1 MHKQDYPSC
10 EPQQPAEDTV
20 PELTQHQQQQ
30 ELVHTEPQHL
40 AQLVEHLADG
50 VILLDHARRIVLAN
64 PVARTYLELLSQ
76 TGVGGVLD
84 TLAGQPLK
92 PLLLPSPAAGIS
104 HEITLTQPARR
115 VFEITSRMIEQHSH
129 INGWTLTIRDIT
141 DRKLTEERIQHM
153 ALYDA
158 LTELPNRVLFR
169 NRLQQAIA
177 QAWSDGQIVAVLF
190 LDLDRFKTVNDTM
203 GHAFGDRLLQTIAL
217 RLLECVQQNDTVAR
231 LGGDEFTIIL
241 PQIQNT
247 NHIDCVAQ
255 RIVSALTH
263 PFRIDGYDMY
273 TSVSIG
279 IALYPF
285 DADDTDSLLTYADMA
300 MYHAKSHGRN
310 AYTFYTATMHA
321 YAMERM
327 MLEKGLQ
334 RAIEQE
340 EYLLHY
346 QLQIDLRTGAIVGL
360 EALVRWRHPVLGMIS
375 PSRFLTIAE
384 ESGLTASLGL
394 WILRTAC
401 AQNRAWQL
409 AGLPPIR
416 IAVNLSA
423 RQLAHPD
430 MVHEVAQILAET
442 HLEARYLELELTE
455 SSIIHDPE
463 TAITILHQLKA
474 LGVHIAID
482 DFGTGYSSLSYLKR
496 FPINTLKIDQSFI
509 CDIPADIDGAAIAT
523 TIIGM
528 AHGLKLKV
536 IAEGVETREQERFLY
551 DHGCDEA
558 QGYLYSHPL
567 PPMEMTSLLHT
578 WDAATRSGQSMAG

>member
-1 MHKQDYPSC
+1 MHNQDYPAWKA
-10 EPQQPAEDTV
+10 EQPDEDVV
-20 PELTQHQQQQ
+20 PGLPHQEMLSTQQ
-30 ELVHTEPQHL
+30 EHL

-50 VILLDHARRIVLAN
+50 VILLDHTRRIVLAN
-64 PVARTYLELLSQ
+64 PVAQTYLELLSPS
-76 TGVGGVLD
+76 GVGDVLD
-84 TLAGQPLK
+84 TLAGQSLE
-92 PLLLPSPAAGIS
+92 PLLLPAPAAGIS

-115 VFEITSRMIEQHSH
+115 VFEITSRMIEQHAH
-129 INGWTLTIRDIT
+129 TDGWTLTIRDIT
-141 DRKLTEERIQHM
+141 DRKLTEEHIQHM

-177 QAWSDGQIVAVLF
+177 QAWSDGQIVAVMF

-203 GHAFGDRLLQTIAL
+203 GHAFGDRLLQIVAL
-217 RLLECVQQNDTVAR
+217 RLLECVRQNDTVAR

-241 PQIQNT
+241 AQIQNT
-247 NHIDCVAQ
+247 DHIDCVAQ
-255 RIVSALTH
+255 RILSALIR
-263 PFRIDGYDMY
+263 PFHIDGYDMY

-346 QLQIDLRTGAIVGL
+346 QLQIDLGTGAIVGL

-409 AGLPPIR
+409 AGLSPIR

-430 MVHEVAQILAET
+430 MVNEVAQILTET
-442 HLEARYLELELTE
+442 QLEARYLELELTE

-463 TAITILHQLKA
+463 TAITILHKLKA

-509 CDIPADIDGAAIAT
+509 RDIPADVDGAAIAT

-536 IAEGVETREQERFLY
+536 IAEGVETHEQEHFLH
-551 DHGCDEA
+551 DQGCDEA

-567 PPMEMTSLLHT
+567 PPTEMTRLLQT
-578 WDAATRSGQSMAG
+578 WDAATRSGQSTDG